1 MRSAVLSLHS
11 DLSPVDAVEAGDIVD
26 YADFEFTIY
35 FMIALV
41 DLLEFGFRIR
51 RLCLFCRNSA
61 VNLDDTR
68 WDDS

>member
-1 MRSAVLSLHS
+1 M
-11 DLSPVDAVEAGDIVD
+11 DAAEAMDVFD

-41 DLLEFGFRIR
+41 DLLEFGFRVG
-51 RLCLFCRNSA
+51 RLCLFCQNGA
-61 VNLDDTR
+61 ANLDETR